1 MDGLGLP
8 GNAGRKLKMN
18 EEMQAKIFSLWQDR
32 LPTKVIAIEVGL
44 SYTAVYQELKRRNLV
59 G

>member
-1 MDGLGLP
+1 M
-8 GNAGRKLKMN
+8 RKILVD
-18 EEMQAKIFSLWQDR
+18 EEMKERIFSLWQDR

-44 SYTAVYQELKRRNLV
+44 SYTSVHKELKRRNLV

>member
-1 MDGLGLP
+1 MP
-8 GNAGRKLKMN
+8 SKLIDEAMA
-18 EEMQAKIFSLWQDR
+18 ERIFSLWQDR
-32 LPTKVIAIEVGL
+32 IPTKVIAIEVGL

>member
-1 MDGLGLP
+1 
-8 GNAGRKLKMN
+8 MN

-32 LPTKVIAIEVGL
+32 VPTKVIAIEVGL

>member
-1 MDGLGLP
+1 MP
-8 GNAGRKLKMN
+8 AKLIDQA
-18 EEMQAKIFSLWQDR
+18 MQERIFSLWQDR
-32 LPTKVIAIEVGL
+32 VPTKVIAIEVGL

>member
-1 MDGLGLP
+1 MP
-8 GNAGRKLKMN
+8 ARKID
-18 EEMQAKIFSLWQDR
+18 EAIAERIFSLWQDR

-44 SYTAVYQELKRRNLV
+44 SYTAVYQELKKRCLV